1 MPTSSASWRLQA
13 NSCSL
18 LIPNNDA
25 VIAESSEITADV
37 LKALEHCPTRSYVV
51 VEQRGVS
58 AADYADGRA
67 APQLSRYMAG
77 HHDQVKSTVAIPDVV
92 GNVDAAAITQHL
104 VSKCG
109 QGFNDADT
117 WFARQT
123 LKDPSTSHALRIEQL
138 QSDGRNN
145 ASWTMDWRLTSADA
159 TLENFIVNDAKS
171 QDYTVI
177 YITTPQ
183 TEAQA
188 KETLEHYTYE
198 MDASFPESV
207 QMELKRDLSSH
218 AKRANSTEG
227 GLFEKY
233 QYFTPGLFMGF
244 AAIIPLFLILLVG
257 IRALTSL
264 EVSYFA
270 FSKEMGPNA
279 QKKQ

>member
-109 QGFNDADT
+109 QGFNDDDT